1 MKKIILCVS
10 FIAFSCLNAVLP
22 SEVRLGQIV
31 NAGASVFQK
40 LPLPKFLQL
49 PSGFL
54 FKLKIGCVA
63 ASTVLGFSSGYASG
77 YKWSQRLERLHS
89 MDPKTVGLCVGVP
102 CGMLSFATSFRFCF
116 QGR

>member
-10 FIAFSCLNAVLP
+10 FIVFSCLNAVLP

-40 LPLPKFLQL
+40 LPLPKILQL
-49 PSGFL
+49 PSGLLLKF
-54 FKLKIGCVA
+54 KIGCVV
-63 ASTVLGFSSGYASG
+63 ASTALGFSSGYACG
-77 YKWSQRLERLHS
+77 YKWSKRLGCLYAT
-89 MDPKTVGLCVGVP
+89 DPKTVGLCMGVP
-102 CGMLSFATSFRFCF
+102 CGMLSFATTFRFCF